1 MDELLIHISLVL
13 ARFDWTSLVDILL
26 VTLLFFVVLSWL
38 QGTRGMAILRGVFV
52 LTVAVG
58 LLVRVLEFPALNFV
72 LRGIFSA
79 LVVAIPVI
87 FAPELRQALERLGR
101 IGALPSTRQ
110 SQIVPIIDAV
120 LDAARDMAKERIG
133 ALIVFERTINLG
145 EYIRTGV
152 LLDALVSRELIL
164 QIFYPNTPLH
174 DGAVIIGRGRIQAAG
189 CILPLT
195 DRLELPSAQGT
206 RRLGLRH
213 RAALGITEVS
223 DAVALVVSEET
234 GQISIMRDGR
244 LIPDL
249 SLAQARELLL
259 ANLSTPAM
267 ARLWSPTRMPQTQ
280 ATPHDP

>member
-1 MDELLIHISLVL
+1 MLIHISLVL

-26 VTLLFFVVLSWL
+26 VTLLFFLVLSWL
-38 QGTRGMAILRGVFV
+38 QGTRGMAILRGVFF
-52 LTVAVG
+52 LTIAVG
-58 LLVRVLEFPALNFV
+58 LLVRVLEFPALNMV

-101 IGALPSTRQ
+101 LGALPSTRQ
-110 SQIVPIIDAV
+110 SQVAAIIDAV
-120 LDAARDMAKERIG
+120 VQAVSDMSRERIG
-133 ALIVFERTINLG
+133 ALIVFERTISLG

-164 QIFYPNTPLH
+164 QLFYPNTPLH

-195 DRLELPSAQGT
+195 DRIELPSPQGT
-206 RRLGLRH
+206 QRLGLRH

-223 DAVALVVSEET
+223 DAIALVVSEET
-234 GQISIMRDGR
+234 GRISIMRDGR

-249 SLAQARELLL
+249 SPAQARELLL
-259 ANLSTPAM
+259 ANLTVPSTP
-267 ARLWSPTRMPQTQ
+267 RLWPLTREPRTR
-280 ATPHDP
+280 ARARNS